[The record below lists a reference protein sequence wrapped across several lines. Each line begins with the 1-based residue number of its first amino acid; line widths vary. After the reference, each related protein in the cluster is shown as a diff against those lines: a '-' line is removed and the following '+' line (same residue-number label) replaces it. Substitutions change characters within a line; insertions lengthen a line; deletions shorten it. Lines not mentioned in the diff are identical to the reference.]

1 MVKNVLRAHS
11 IPIVLLVLVLI
22 NSWSLFIPGLGFGH
36 DINHAARVFEMAQ
49 GLREGVFPVIW
60 SQNLAY
66 GYGMPLFEFY
76 APLPYFLGAIFY
88 LIGFNLTLAI
98 KLLIFCSSVVMAV
111 SAYQWTKY
119 LFKDSR
125 AALLSTAVLLFAPY
139 RAVDLIRAAYSELWA
154 IAFIPFVLLGIS
166 MIIDKKRWGGVCL
179 SLSFAAVLVSHNI
192 TALLLSPFLLLY
204 TLGYLLLQKRVLRKQ
219 VVSLLKLAGY
229 GLLGIGISAFYSIPA
244 LIEKHFTQIDNF
256 ILDSYYNI
264 HQHFLYIRQFIK
276 PWGDWEYGGS
286 GWGPND
292 EMSYF
297 LGYPQLLILLVV
309 LILTI
314 LAIKRRG
321 KLYKLQVLGLILTM
335 LSLLLTLLKT
345 QGLWDLVPI
354 AQYVQF
360 PWRLLGIVVVF
371 SSALAGTSY
380 LLFKKKLRTKYFVLV
395 LGLLLLCNTR
405 YFRNEKYI
413 DHSSEYQ
420 DYRSHILNESSN
432 NLYDYLPKDLSFFHK
447 VGFYLYRDHAF
458 PKMAVPSQ
466 SVVQSLQ
473 ETYQVSKV
481 SEGTTQKT
489 FTIEVG
495 EAQNISLNLAAYPG
509 WVVFIDGKQQ
519 KWFVDSMG
527 LLSFSVP
534 AGNHQV
540 LVQLRDT
547 PIRRMGKF
555 ISVLS
560 ALSVISLALIS
571 GKQKTFLKFF
581 S

>member
-1 MVKNVLRAHS
+1 MAKKRILKYW
-11 IPIVLLVLVLI
+11 IPIVLLVLVVI

-36 DINHAARVFEMAQ
+36 DINHAARVYEMAQ

-76 APLPYFLGAIFY
+76 APLPYYLGAVFY

-98 KLLIFCSSVVMAV
+98 KLLIFCSTVVMAI
-111 SAYQWTKY
+111 SAYLWTKY
-119 LFKDSR
+119 LFKDTR
-125 AALLSTAVLLFAPY
+125 AAMLPTAVLLFAPY

-179 SLSFAAVLVSHNI
+179 SVSFAAVLLSHNI
-192 TALLLSPFLLLY
+192 TALLLSPFLVLY
-204 TLGYLLLQKRVLRKQ
+204 AVGYALLQKRTLR
-219 VVSLLKLAGY
+219 SLSESVLKLLVF
-229 GLLGIGISAFYSIPA
+229 GLLGVGISAFYTIPA
-244 LIEKHFTQIDNF
+244 LIEKQFTQIDTF

-309 LILTI
+309 LILTV
-314 LAIKRRG
+314 LAIRRRG
-321 KLYKLQVLGLILTM
+321 KLYKLQILALILTM

-345 QGLWDLVPI
+345 QAVWDIVPI

-360 PWRLLGIVVVF
+360 PWRLLGIVVVV
-371 SSALAGTSY
+371 SSVLAGTSY
-380 LLFKKKLRTKYFVLV
+380 LLLKKKLRTKYFVL
-395 LGLLLLCNTR
+395 LLALLLLCNTR

-420 DYRSHILNESSN
+420 DYRSHILNQSSN

-447 VGFYLYRDHAF
+447 VGFYLYRDPAF
-458 PKMAVPSQ
+458 PEMAVPSQ
-466 SVVQSLQ
+466 SVVQSLP
-473 ETYQVSKV
+473 ETFQVSDV
-481 SEGTTQKT
+481 SERTTQKI
-489 FTIEVG
+489 FTIEVD
-495 EAQNISLNLAAYPG
+495 EAQSISLNQSAYPG
-509 WVVFIDGKQQ
+509 WLVIIDGELQS
-519 KWFVDSMG
+519 WSTDSMG
-527 LLSFSVP
+527 LLSFTVP
-534 AGNHQV
+534 VGKHQI
-540 LVQLRDT
+540 LVHLRDT
-547 PIRRMGKF
+547 PIRRAGKVITVF
-555 ISVLS
+555 SVLT
-560 ALSVISLALIS
+560 LVSLTIIS
-571 GKQKTFLKFF
+571 GRKKTISKLF